1 MELFVK
7 SAAGALV
14 VAVLGLVLGKYNKE
28 SALIISLA
36 ACCMIVVSA
45 MWYLEPTIAFVK
57 KLQTLGS
64 LDSNVLEIL
73 VKSTGIAILSEVV
86 ILICNDAGNTAL
98 GKTIQLLATA
108 VILWLSLPLMN
119 KLIDLI
125 ENILISI

>member
-7 SAAGALV
+7 SAASALV

-57 KLQTLGS
+57 KLQTLGA

>member
-57 KLQTLGS
+57 KLQTLGA

>member
-45 MWYLEPTIAFVK
+45 MWYLEPTIAFIK
-57 KLQTLGS
+57 KLQTLGA

-73 VKSTGIAILSEVV
+73 LKSTGLAILSEVV
-86 ILICNDAGNTAL
+86 MLICNDAGNTAL

-108 VILWLSLPLMN
+108 VILWLSLPLIN